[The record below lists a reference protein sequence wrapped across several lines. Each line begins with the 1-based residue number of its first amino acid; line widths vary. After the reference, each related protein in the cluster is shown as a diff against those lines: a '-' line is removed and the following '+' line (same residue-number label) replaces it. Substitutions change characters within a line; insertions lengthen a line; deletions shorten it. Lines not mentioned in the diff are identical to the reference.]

1 MVKKPRGS
9 IECSQIKDYGIVVT
23 KWTDNNCVTVASTA
37 FGKEPITK
45 ANRFCRR
52 TRTRISI
59 DKPTSVDYY
68 NKNMGGVDRMDQNI
82 SYYRIGK

>member
-1 MVKKPRGS
+1 MES
-9 IECSQIKDYGIVVT
+9 CQIKDYGIVVT
-23 KWTDNNCVTVASTA
+23 KWTDNNCVATA

-45 ANRFCRR
+45 ANRFCRK

-59 DKPTSVDYY
+59 DKPRFVDYY
-68 NKNMGGVDRMDQNI
+68 NKNMGGVDRMYQNI